1 MDHASDNSARPLAA
15 VILAAGKGTRMNGDG
30 PKVACAVAGR
40 PMIHWVVEA
49 VREAGANPIVLVVG
63 HGAERVREVFDG
75 DDEDLA
81 YAIQDRQLGT
91 GHATRCATEALEGF
105 RGDVLVLAGDGP
117 LIRPETIRTLVNH
130 HRRHDAAVTL
140 ATSTVDDPTGYGRVL
155 RDADGRFE
163 AIVEHASATETQ
175 RRIRE
180 IYPSYACYD
189 AQLLFALL
197 GRLDADEASR
207 EYRITD
213 VPAMARA
220 DGHCVELVD
229 GFPPQEALSINT
241 TEQLELVEAILSQ
254 RVQEAT
260 R

>member
-1 MDHASDNSARPLAA
+1 VDNASDNSVRPLSA
-15 VILAAGKGTRMNGDG
+15 VILAAGMGTRMDSDG

-40 PMIHWVVEA
+40 PMIRWVVEA
-49 VREAGANPIVLVVG
+49 VREAGAKPIVLVIG

-81 YAIQDRQLGT
+81 WAIQDRQLGT
-91 GHATRCATEALEGF
+91 GHATRCAGEALAGF
-105 RGDVLVLAGDGP
+105 SGDVLVLAGDGP
-117 LIRPETIRTLVNH
+117 LIRPETIQTLVDH
-130 HRRHDAAVTL
+130 HRRHHAAVTL
-140 ATSTVDDPTGYGRVL
+140 ATSTVDDPTGYGRVI
-155 RDADGRFE
+155 RNADGRFE

-175 RRIRE
+175 RRVRE

-197 GRLDADEASR
+197 ARLDPDETSG

-220 DGHCVELVD
+220 AGHSVELVD
-229 GFPPQEALSINT
+229 GFPPQETLSINT
-241 TEQLELVEAILSQ
+241 AEQLEMVEGILSQ

>member
-1 MDHASDNSARPLAA
+1 M
-15 VILAAGKGTRMNGDG
+15 ILAAGKGTRMDSDL
-30 PKVACAVAGR
+30 PKVACTVAGR
-40 PMIHWVVEA
+40 PMIRWVVEA
-49 VREAGANPIVLVVG
+49 VREAGAKPIVLVIG

-91 GHATRCATEALEGF
+91 GHATRCAREALAGF
-105 RGDVLVLAGDGP
+105 SGDVLVLAGDGP
-117 LIRPETIRTLVNH
+117 LIRPGTIQTLVTH
-130 HRRHDAAVTL
+130 HRRHRAAVTL
-140 ATSTVDDPTGYGRVL
+140 ATSTVEDPTGYGRVI
-155 RDADGRFE
+155 RDAHGRFE

-197 GRLDADEASR
+197 AKLDPDESSG

-213 VPAMARA
+213 VPALALA
-220 DGHCVELVD
+220 DGHCVELVG
-229 GFPPQEALSINT
+229 GFPPQEALSINSM
-241 TEQLELVEAILSQ
+241 EQLELVEEILSH